1 MGTTL
6 KPAETTQPEKPCP
19 IRSVIRDDH
28 TVRPKKSQ
36 DLCAIGRA
44 NSRGQVRAFTKIIW
58 GDCSTALVNEF
69 SYNVTTKQISAIK
82 PASITKSKGR
92 EMCWTLHKKQLRAN
106 SGKAS
111 GLLKLKPC
119 KVNGDLRQM
128 FDLRDGRIW
137 LDLVLDNGKMYCAT
151 FEGEGD
157 VI

>member
-1 MGTTL
+1 
-6 KPAETTQPEKPCP
+6 
-19 IRSVIRDDH
+19 
-28 TVRPKKSQ
+28 
-36 DLCAIGRA
+36 
-44 NSRGQVRAFTKIIW
+44 
-58 GDCSTALVNEF
+58 
-69 SYNVTTKQISAIK
+69 VTTKQISAIK
-82 PASITKSKGR
+82 TASITKSKGR

-157 VI
+157 VIVRRCFDTLV